1 MRTTE
6 RETSWIVG
14 AIRRREAELADACA
28 TAAVNVADTLV
39 ARRLAE
45 LVFEHLRHSRPQF
58 ECSHSGVREVDTA
71 TLRRRAQMPLALLC
85 LSDVSL
91 ASATDAAIAGA
102 IARAHAET
110 ALFIDHACGSLFVA
124 PVERERLLGI
134 AFCTAALGASLRPDR
149 LDPADADAEQA
160 GCQS

>member
-6 RETSWIVG
+6 RETSWIVV

-28 TAAVNVADTLV
+28 TAAVNVGDTLV

-45 LVFEHLRHSRPQF
+45 LVFEHLRHARPQF
-58 ECSHSGVREVDTA
+58 ECSHSGAWEVDTA
-71 TLRRRAQMPLALLC
+71 TLRRRAQMPLAFC
-85 LSDVSL
+85 DASL

-110 ALFIDHACGSLFVA
+110 ALFIDNACASLLVA

-149 LDPADADAEQA
+149 FDQADRPD
-160 GCQS
+160 CRS